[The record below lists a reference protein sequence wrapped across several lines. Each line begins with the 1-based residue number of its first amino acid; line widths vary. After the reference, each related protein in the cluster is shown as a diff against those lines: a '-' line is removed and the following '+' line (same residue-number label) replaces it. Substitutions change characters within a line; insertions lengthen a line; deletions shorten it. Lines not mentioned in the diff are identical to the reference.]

1 MSEGEAMKIGIT
13 GTIGA
18 GKSSFSNYLRK
29 CGYQVY
35 DMDKLT
41 HSFYEPQGVLYS
53 FVIDLLGDEV
63 LNADTTLNRQVMS
76 DILFRNQELLTHLEK
91 RVFPEV
97 ATYIEKVDTRPDE
110 LVFFEVPLL
119 FEAKMES
126 LFDVIVM
133 VSANL
138 DIRLKRLQNRGMNPD
153 DVKRRI
159 KRQYSE
165 QVKEEKS
172 DFIIYNNDTLDALYN
187 KMDGLLIQIQKGGCS
202 QCKK

>member
-1 MSEGEAMKIGIT
+1 
-13 GTIGA
+13 
-18 GKSSFSNYLRK
+18 
-29 CGYQVY
+29 
-35 DMDKLT
+35 
-41 HSFYEPQGVLYS
+41 
-53 FVIDLLGDEV
+53 
-63 LNADTTLNRQVMS
+63 
-76 DILFRNQELLTHLEK
+76 
-91 RVFPEV
+91 
-97 ATYIEKVDTRPDE
+97 
-110 LVFFEVPLL
+110 
-119 FEAKMES
+119 
-126 LFDVIVM
+126 M
-133 VSANL
+133 VSASL